1 MTSTGV
7 IRRKRDAD
15 DYDRSEIDI
24 MNKDDPV
31 SQEGSGQTS
40 PDGTIPQTSEKE
52 VSGGSLLTSPSGTQS
67 GV

>member
-24 MNKDDPV
+24 VNKDDPM

-40 PDGTIPQTSEKE
+40 PDGAIPQISEKE
-52 VSGGSLLTSPSGTQS
+52 VSGDIVLTSPSGTQL